1 MPKTVAHPEL
11 APTGRKG
18 GATLFLDK
26 EGRWFHEGVEITHV
40 RTCRLFSKNLRRDET
55 GRYFVRIGHE
65 SAEVVLEDTAYIVTS
80 VTIHEGPAGQPDD
93 YILHLNDETQESLA
107 IGSLTVSRQNVLYC
121 KVKGGSERARFLRAA
136 YYQICV
142 QLHCDEETERYWI
155 PWRDQ
160 KIPIRPET

>member
-11 APTGRKG
+11 APTGREG
-18 GATLFLDK
+18 SPPLFLDK

-40 RTCRLFSKNLRRDET
+40 RTCRLFSKNLSRDAT
-55 GRYFVRIGHE
+55 GRYSVRVGHE
-65 SAEVVLEDTAYIVTS
+65 SAEVVVEDAPYIVTS
-80 VTIHEGPAGQPDD
+80 VTIQEGPAGRPND
-93 YILHLNDETQESLA
+93 YLLHLNDETQESLA
-107 IGSLTVSRQNVLYC
+107 IESLTVSRQNVLYC

-142 QLHCDEETERYWI
+142 QLHCDEKGEQYWI
-155 PWRDQ
+155 PWRDK